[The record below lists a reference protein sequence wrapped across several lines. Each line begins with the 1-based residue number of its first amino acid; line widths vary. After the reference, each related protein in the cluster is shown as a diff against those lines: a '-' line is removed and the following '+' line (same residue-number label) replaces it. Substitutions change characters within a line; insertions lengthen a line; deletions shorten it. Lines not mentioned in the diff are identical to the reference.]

1 MDYSFVKSL
10 HVSVA
15 FLSIGLFLLRAAVAI
30 RQQRKPG
37 TALRIVSHSVD
48 TVLFVL
54 GILLAIQLSLSPFSV
69 PWFGLKLLAIVV
81 YIALG
86 FVVMRA
92 RPVVVKHVA
101 LVAALLVVGYVLLL
115 AHFKDRVVP
124 GFF

>member
-1 MDYSFVKSL
+1 MDYSVVKSL

-54 GILLAIQLSLSPFSV
+54 GILLAVQLSLSPLAA
-69 PWFGLKLLAIVV
+69 PWFGLKLLAIII

-86 FVVMRA
+86 FVVMRE
-92 RPVVVKHVA
+92 RPVVVKHIA